1 MGYTN
6 IQRMPAGF
14 LGWQAV
20 YGEVKVEETETELLK
35 IGDYFPQCHLMLLN
49 AKVDRKYLGLRHR
62 EKSISL
68 EDINARY
75 LLVEMYNEL
84 CSGCIA
90 EVKNYKTF
98 YHHFRNDPDLA
109 GEIKI
114 IGIGAGSSKR
124 KVVKFRKEHQIP
136 FPLFS
141 DSKWYLFNCL
151 GSPALPTSYLLKKE
165 SDDRFKILFVQN
177 GHIEKIEQWMDQIS
191 NMLLKL

>member
-1 MGYTN
+1 M
-6 IQRMPAGF
+6 
-14 LGWQAV
+14 GWQAV

-49 AKVDRKYLGLRHR
+49 TKVDRKYLGLRHR

-75 LLVEMYNEL
+75 MLVEMYNEL

-98 YHHFRNDPDLA
+98 YHHYRNDPDLA
-109 GEIKI
+109 RQIKI

-191 NMLLKL
+191 KMLLN

>member
-90 EVKNYKTF
+90 
-98 YHHFRNDPDLA
+98 
-109 GEIKI
+109 
-114 IGIGAGSSKR
+114 
-124 KVVKFRKEHQIP
+124 
-136 FPLFS
+136 
-141 DSKWYLFNCL
+141 
-151 GSPALPTSYLLKKE
+151 
-165 SDDRFKILFVQN
+165 
-177 GHIEKIEQWMDQIS
+177 
-191 NMLLKL
+191 